1 VAGKKGNQRRCKMTN
16 LVRWEPFRDLISLR
30 EAMDR
35 LVEDSYVRP
44 SPGWPVVA
52 GPGTLAVD
60 VYETD
65 DDVVVK
71 TAIPGVKPEDI
82 DISLTGD
89 TLTIKGETKFEE
101 EAKEENY
108 IRREMRYGSFGRT
121 VTVPVPV
128 VADKANAE
136 FEDGVL
142 TLTLPKAEEVK
153 PKTIKI
159 KGGAA

>member
-1 VAGKKGNQRRCKMTN
+1 MTN

-35 LVEDSYVRP
+35 LVEDSFVRP
-44 SPGWPVVA
+44 SPGWPVAA

-71 TAIPGVKPEDI
+71 TAIPGIKPEDI

-89 TLTIKGETKFEE
+89 TLTIKGETKSEE
-101 EAKEENY
+101 EVKEENY
-108 IRREMRYGSFGRT
+108 IRREMRYGSFART
-121 VTVPVPV
+121 VTVPAPV

-142 TLTLPKAEEVK
+142 TLTLPKAEEIK

>member
-1 VAGKKGNQRRCKMTN
+1 MV
-16 LVRWEPFRDLISLR
+16 SLR

-35 LVEDSYVRP
+35 LVEDSFVRP
-44 SPGWPVVA
+44 SLGWPAPA
-52 GPGTLAVD
+52 GLGTLAVD

-71 TAIPGVKPEDI
+71 SAIPGIKPEDI

-101 EAKEENY
+101 EVKEESY
-108 IRREMRYGSFGRT
+108 IQREIRYGSFSRT

-128 VADKANAE
+128 VADKADAE

-142 TLTLPKAEEVK
+142 TLTLPKAEEIK
-153 PKTIKI
+153 PKSIKI